1 MASSSSSVEAGSAGT
16 VDPTTTGTAANADAG
31 RTSPRLTRGTLIAAA
46 LCIFA
51 AQFGLTVPAIL
62 NGLFQLDF
70 STTAS
75 QLTWITDAFL
85 IPVTVLELTFGL
97 VGDLF
102 GRRRLLVWGSWL
114 VSIGFVIC
122 VFAPG
127 PETAQ
132 STRLAVM
139 WTGQLLAGIGA
150 AAVIPTTLAMV
161 AAGTHTPRDRARG
174 LSIWAGS
181 LSMGSVLSPIVCGL
195 AAQHQFGTNPY
206 AGWKWAF
213 IGVAVLTAVTGL
225 IARFIAQ
232 DSSSPEGR
240 SLDWPGQITIALA
253 VGGLL
258 FAVIQAPTS
267 GWGSADVIG
276 GLVVAIIAGAAF
288 ISVERRNPSPL
299 LDLGLFA
306 NRNFTVAALVTVV
319 GMFTYLG
326 TGYITSIR
334 LTAIQGFTPLS
345 ASLAFVVFNG
355 VSALI
360 QVPIASRLIV
370 RYNPKW
376 VLGGGLALIALGD
389 FWMWRIPIDN
399 QSVAALLP
407 PLVIA
412 GAGVAFA
419 LTSVTAVIINT
430 VPNHRAGMAA
440 GWASLLRDFGFTLGP
455 AVVGAI
461 ALSRAAGEISQK
473 VASNPTLASA
483 LEKFN
488 GSAASAPENQRQAV
502 EGAIGAVNSG
512 PLGANAVPSTI
523 PLPDGSTVPFN
534 PLKDTAFHALGNA
547 YSLGY
552 LIVGL
557 CALAAAVVTVLFISG
572 RTHDPLIEPESL
584 ND

>member
-1 MASSSSSVEAGSAGT
+1 MASFNVDAGNAGAAGT
-16 VDPTTTGTAANADAG
+16 VGSALPADE
-31 RTSPRLTRGTLIAAA
+31 RRQPRKLTQGTLVAAA
-46 LCIFA
+46 LGIFA

-97 VGDLF
+97 LGDLF

-114 VSIGFVIC
+114 IAAGFLIC
-122 VFAPG
+122 TLVPG

-150 AAVIPTTLAMV
+150 AAVIPTTLAMI

-181 LSMGSVLSPIVCGL
+181 LSLGSVLSPIVCGL
-195 AAQHQFGTNPY
+195 AAKQHFGDDPN
-206 AGWKWAF
+206 AAWKWAF
-213 IGVAVLTAVTGL
+213 LAVALLTVVSG
-225 IARFIAQ
+225 IVARLIAQ

-240 SLDWPGQITIALA
+240 SFDWPGQITIAVA
-253 VGGLL
+253 VGALL
-258 FAVIQAPTS
+258 FAVIQGPTS

-276 GLVVAIIAGAAF
+276 GLLVAVVFAVAF
-288 ISVERRNPSPL
+288 VLVERRNPSPL
-299 LDLGLFA
+299 LDMRLFA

-334 LTAIQGFTPLS
+334 LTAIQGFTPWS

-376 VLGGGLALIALGD
+376 VLGGGLLLIAVGD
-389 FWMWRIPIDN
+389 FWMAAIPIERV
-399 QSVAALLP
+399 SVAALLP

-419 LTSVTAVIINT
+419 LTSVTAVVINT
-430 VPNHRAGMAA
+430 VPNHLAGMAA

-461 ALSRAAGEISQK
+461 ALSRAANEIGQR
-473 VASNPTLASA
+473 VASDPTLATA
-483 LEKFN
+483 LEQFN
-488 GSAASAPENQRQAV
+488 GSAATAPEDQRAAL

-512 PLGANAVPSTI
+512 PLGANAIPGSI
-523 PLPDGSTVPFN
+523 PLPDGTTAPFN
-534 PLKDTAFHALGNA
+534 PLKDVAFQALGSA

-557 CALAAAVVTVLFISG
+557 CAVAAAVVAMMFIAGGS
-572 RTHDPLIEPESL
+572 RDPLITAESL
-584 ND
+584 DD

>member
-1 MASSSSSVEAGSAGT
+1 
-16 VDPTTTGTAANADAG
+16 
-31 RTSPRLTRGTLIAAA
+31 
-46 LCIFA
+46 
-51 AQFGLTVPAIL
+51 
-62 NGLFQLDF
+62 
-70 STTAS
+70 
-75 QLTWITDAFL
+75 
-85 IPVTVLELTFGL
+85 
-97 VGDLF
+97 
-102 GRRRLLVWGSWL
+102 
-114 VSIGFVIC
+114 
-122 VFAPG
+122 
-127 PETAQ
+127 
-132 STRLAVM
+132 
-139 WTGQLLAGIGA
+139 
-150 AAVIPTTLAMV
+150 
-161 AAGTHTPRDRARG
+161 
-174 LSIWAGS
+174 
-181 LSMGSVLSPIVCGL
+181 MGSVLSPIVCGL
-195 AAQHQFGTNPY
+195 AAQHQFGADPY

-213 IGVAVLTAVTGL
+213 IGVAVLTAVAGL

-232 DSSSPEGR
+232 DSSSPQGR

-267 GWGSADVIG
+267 GWGSVDVLG
-276 GLVVAIIAGAAF
+276 GLLVAVVSAAAF
-288 ISVERRNPSPL
+288 IVVERRNPSPL

-306 NRNFTVAALVTVV
+306 NRNFTVAAVVTVI

-334 LTAIQGFTPLS
+334 LTAIQGFTPLA

-389 FWMWRIPIDN
+389 FWMWRIPIGT
-399 QSVAALLP
+399 QSVSSLVP
-407 PLVIA
+407 PLIVA

-461 ALSRAAGEISQK
+461 ALSHAANDIAAK
-473 VASNPTLASA
+473 VASNPALANA
-483 LEKFN
+483 LAAFN
-488 GSAASAPENQRQAV
+488 GSAAHAPAAQRPAV

-512 PLGANAVPSTI
+512 PLGANAVPATI
-523 PLPDGSTVPFN
+523 PLPNGTTVPFN
-534 PLKDTAFHALGNA
+534 PLKDTAFHALGSA

-557 CALAAAVVTVLFISG
+557 CALTAAAVAVLFISG
-572 RTHDPLIEPESL
+572 RTHDPLIAAESL

>member
-1 MASSSSSVEAGSAGT
+1 MVSPSDGSAGT
-16 VDPTTTGTAANADAG
+16 AAPSASQAQPGHHAPT
-31 RTSPRLTRGTLIAAA
+31 LTRGTLVAAA
-46 LCIFA
+46 FCIFA

-97 VGDLF
+97 LGDLF
-102 GRRRLLVWGSWL
+102 GRRRLLVWGSWA
-114 VSIGFVIC
+114 VAIGFAIC
-122 VFAPG
+122 VLVPG
-127 PETAQ
+127 PETDQA
-132 STRLAVM
+132 TRLAVM
-139 WTGQLLAGIGA
+139 WTGQFVAGVGA
-150 AAVIPTTLAMV
+150 AAVIPTTLAMI
-161 AAGTHTPRDRARG
+161 AAGTHTPRERARG

-195 AAQHQFGTNPY
+195 AAEFQFGANPY

-213 IGVAVLTAVTGL
+213 LTVVVMTVVAGGL
-225 IARFIAQ
+225 ARAIAQ

-258 FAVIQAPTS
+258 FAVIQGPTS
-267 GWGSADVIG
+267 GWGSVDVIG
-276 GLVVAIIAGAAF
+276 GLIVAAVFTAVF
-288 ISVERRNPSPL
+288 IRVELRNPSPL

-306 NRNFTVAALVTVV
+306 NRNFTVAAVVTVV
-319 GMFTYLG
+319 GMFAYLA

-334 LTAIQGFTPLS
+334 LTAIQGFTPLQ

-376 VLGGGLALIALGD
+376 VLGGGLLLIAAGD
-389 FWMWRIPIDN
+389 FWMWRIPIET
-399 QSVAALLP
+399 QSVSALVP

-419 LTSVTAVIINT
+419 LTAVTAVVINT
-430 VPNHRAGMAA
+430 VPNHLAGMAA

-455 AVVGAI
+455 AVIGAI
-461 ALSRAAGEISQK
+461 ALSRAANEIGAR
-473 VASNPTLASA
+473 VASDPDLVQA
-483 LEKFN
+483 LQYFN
-488 GSAASAPENQRQAV
+488 SSAANAPIEQRPQV
-502 EGAIGAVNSG
+502 EAAIGAVNSG
-512 PLGANAVPSTI
+512 PLGANAVPATI
-523 PLPDGSTVPFN
+523 TLPDGATVPFN
-534 PLKDTAFHALGNA
+534 PLKETAFHALGSA

-557 CALAAAVVTVLFISG
+557 CALAAAVIAVVLISG
-572 RTHDPLIEPESL
+572 RSHDPLIAPESL